1 MRSVSPPLGALFLL
15 LAACGGSGS
24 GTTTQPTNPIPS
36 GISVQATA
44 SIANAGGSS
53 PATNV
58 TWSSSF
64 PAIAS
69 VSSTGVITGKL
80 TGTSVI
86 SATSGSM
93 HGEVGVTV
101 IAGAPV
107 TVTIYAGN
115 DQSATRGSRLSDP
128 LCTTVKDAAGNL
140 IFGAIVTYTV
150 MTGGGTLADPTAPST
165 GAGAGGIAISGLW
178 TLGPNAGIQKVM
190 ASSPGAT
197 SVTFTAT
204 AQ

>member
-24 GTTTQPTNPIPS
+24 GTTTQPSSLSVTIPTNPIPS

-140 IFGAIVTYTV
+140 IFGAIVTYT
-150 MTGGGTLADPTAPST
+150 DPTAPST